1 MAARSGTFS
10 VGLIRSIMVVT
21 RHVVIRVVV
30 GRIAAVIVMITV
42 SVVVWIHRRHVVRVW
57 TVSSRRRRWHHRT
70 VAVIV
75 VAIGA
80 GTGVVTRTGTDM
92 DDHPRLVVIAIPA
105 EAHWLEVF
113 EGGEAIQLVVQLVV
127 RHHRV

>member
-10 VGLIRSIMVVT
+10 VGLIRSIVVVT

-30 GRIAAVIVMITV
+30 GRIAAVIVMITIG
-42 SVVVWIHRRHVVRVW
+42 VVVWIHRRHVVRVW

-127 RHHRV
+127 RHHRI